1 MVNGTPKKKRWRPDP
16 TSGRSPSTQRRQR
29 HAFIQQTGGR
39 ARKVAAT
46 AGLQDLRSAIER
58 QKTAADELED
68 GRLSLLKETA
78 ALKLDAAGHDL
89 DLENLK
95 TEIKDFQSKL
105 SAAAQEIA
113 DLGSKC
119 TVAAREGYNLC
130 LFQHKAKWEGA
141 AEKWK
146 RNKIDSTAEMV
157 QKEKAMRKREKAV
170 ERIEQER
177 SKHQELQVASSRTI
191 ARTEAKHKKTKDEL
205 VTLRESV
212 MIEQKQWRARGAV
225 VQTHIN
231 TLDAEMAT
239 MVSADVHEAQ
249 RATFTLELMAV
260 RRKLRDR
267 IAGEWVHSLSI
278 DPDPYTY

>member
-1 MVNGTPKKKRWRPDP
+1 M
-16 TSGRSPSTQRRQR
+16 
-29 HAFIQQTGGR
+29 
-39 ARKVAAT
+39 AAT
-46 AGLQDLRSAIER
+46 AGLQDLRSTIER
-58 QKTAADELED
+58 QNKANDELED
-68 GRLSLLKETA
+68 GQLSLLKETA
-78 ALKLDAAGHDL
+78 ALKLDAAGHDIG
-89 DLENLK
+89 LENLK
-95 TEIKDFQSKL
+95 TEIKVLQSKL
-105 SAAAQEIA
+105 SAAAQETA

-119 TVAAREGYNLC
+119 TVAAREGHNLCLC

-146 RNKIDSTAEMV
+146 RNKIDSTAEML

-177 SKHQELQVASSRTI
+177 STHQELQVASSRTI

-205 VTLRESV
+205 ATLRESG
-212 MIEQKQWRARGAV
+212 MIEQKQWRARESV
-225 VQTHIN
+225 VQTHVN
-231 TLDAEMAT
+231 TLAAEMAT

-249 RATFTLELMAV
+249 HATFTLELMAV

-267 IAGEWVHSLSI
+267 IAGEWVHSLTI

>member
-1 MVNGTPKKKRWRPDP
+1 MLAAFPSAPVN
-16 TSGRSPSTQRRQR
+16 SS
-29 HAFIQQTGGR
+29 
-39 ARKVAAT
+39 
-46 AGLQDLRSAIER
+46 
-58 QKTAADELED
+58 
-68 GRLSLLKETA
+68 
-78 ALKLDAAGHDL
+78 
-89 DLENLK
+89 
-95 TEIKDFQSKL
+95 
-105 SAAAQEIA
+105 
-113 DLGSKC
+113 
-119 TVAAREGYNLC
+119 
-130 LFQHKAKWEGA
+130 A

-205 VTLRESV
+205 ATLRESV
-212 MIEQKQWRARGAV
+212 MIEQKQWRAREAV